1 MKIELEKLNSKF
13 AKNIAAALN
22 NSKIRENLR
31 DLPYPYTE
39 ENAHEFINY
48 TLNCADEFVY
58 AIVLDGEFAGCISAC
73 RQQNIHFRT
82 AEIGYYVVP
91 EFWNRGVAT
100 TALKLLI
107 NDIFE
112 NTDIIRL
119 YAEPFVRNIASC
131 RVLEKA
137 RFTLEGTLKSN
148 AIKDGRVEDMRVY
161 ALIGR

>member
-48 TLNCADEFVY
+48 TLNCSNEFVY
-58 AIVLDGEFAGCISAC
+58 AIVLDDEFAGCISAC

-112 NTDIIRL
+112 NTDII
-119 YAEPFVRNIASC
+119 P
-131 RVLEKA
+131 
-137 RFTLEGTLKSN
+137 
-148 AIKDGRVEDMRVY
+148 
-161 ALIGR
+161 LIRRTVCKEYSFMSGSGKG